1 MQTTM
6 RDNRN
11 WIIINGLIMKQT
23 IIGKQ
28 KRVDWK
34 GEAYPI
40 NGGGAW
46 INYTLYDEN
55 KVGWMA
61 WNPMWFV
68 FVQALLPQ

>member
-11 WIIINGLIMKQT
+11 WIIINGLIIKQT

-28 KRVDWK
+28 KRVDRK

-40 NGGGAW
+40 NGGGA
-46 INYTLYDEN
+46 
-55 KVGWMA
+55 
-61 WNPMWFV
+61 
-68 FVQALLPQ
+68 

>member
-1 MQTTM
+1 
-6 RDNRN
+6 
-11 WIIINGLIMKQT
+11 MKQT

-61 WNPMWFV
+61 
-68 FVQALLPQ
+68 

>member
-1 MQTTM
+1 
-6 RDNRN
+6 
-11 WIIINGLIMKQT
+11 MKQT

-40 NGGGAW
+40 NGSETW
-46 INYTLYDEN
+46 INYTLYNEN
-55 KVGWMA
+55 KIGWMA
-61 WNPMWFV
+61 WSPMWIM